1 MLTELLEVVG
11 GLVIAGG
18 FVEGVRKRAGAVE
31 DAPAEAGASAGL
43 TTRTRAGRAR
53 TMADYGTSR
62 APDRRLLRDADREA
76 ELLAAEVADGYD
88 PASAEIPY

>member
-31 DAPAEAGASAGL
+31 DAPAEAGGSARL
-43 TTRTRAGRAR
+43 TARTRAGRAR
-53 TMADYGTSR
+53 TMEDYGTSR
-62 APDRRLLRDADREA
+62 APDRRLVRDADREA
-76 ELLAAEVADGYD
+76 ELLAAEAADGYD
-88 PASAEIPY
+88 PTSAEIPY